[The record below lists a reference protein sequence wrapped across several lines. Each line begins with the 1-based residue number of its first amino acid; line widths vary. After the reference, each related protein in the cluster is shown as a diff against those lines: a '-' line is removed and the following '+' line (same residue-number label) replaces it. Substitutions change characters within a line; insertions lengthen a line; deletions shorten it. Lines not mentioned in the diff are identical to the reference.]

1 MVKKPIILFFGGSS
15 GIVKAM
21 IKYFDMKY
29 KIVSFYNKNKPSKI
43 KNVEY
48 KKLDFQNDKK
58 IISTIKKLSL
68 ENSKIVIVN
77 FASIKIDKISMFVNK
92 TDIEKTFKIN
102 TFSFLKIIQLILP
115 KMMKNKWGRII
126 NISST
131 GGLDGDKGTLL
142 YSSSKNA
149 SHSMMKTMSK
159 EYGAFNIT
167 FNTLAL
173 GNFNYGLFKK
183 LNKRLRKKILNKI
196 PSKKTGDVKNI
207 FNAIQF
213 LVDSDY
219 VNGSL
224 IKIDGGY

>member
-1 MVKKPIILFFGGSS
+1 M
-15 GIVKAM
+15 
-21 IKYFDMKY
+21 
-29 KIVSFYNKNKPSKI
+29 
-43 KNVEY
+43 EY

-68 ENSKIVIVN
+68 ENSKIVIIN

-183 LNKRLRKKILNKI
+183 LNKRLRKKILIKFHHKKLEMLKI
-196 PSKKTGDVKNI
+196 FLTQ
-207 FNAIQF
+207 FNSLLIQTT
-213 LVDSDY
+213 
-219 VNGSL
+219 
-224 IKIDGGY
+224 